1 MNALFEKTIAA
12 LKQDTFDQLQK
23 KSVILFGVGGVGS
36 WCAEALIRTGITKI
50 TLVDCDTVSYSNCNR
65 QLCATTRTVGSYKCD
80 VLKKRFQEINPEA
93 QISVKNSAY
102 TFETAAEFPLS
113 SYDYIL
119 DAIDTVPCKTALI
132 ENAVAAPGKLYSSMG
147 AALRSDSSRI
157 QVSTMEKTHT
167 CSLAR
172 IIRKQ
177 LRAKNLP
184 LDFPVVFS
192 DEPPQKSYTGEK
204 GSLIHITAIFG
215 FLLAGEIIQDIQKG
229 AL

>member
-1 MNALFEKTIAA
+1 MNILFEKSIAA

-36 WCAEALIRTGITKI
+36 WCAEALVRTGIETI
-50 TLVDCDTVSYSNCNR
+50 TLVDCDTVSHSNCNR
-65 QLCATTRTVGSYKCD
+65 QVCATTRTVGAYKCD
-80 VLKKRFQEINPEA
+80 VLKKRFQEINPEV
-93 QISVKNSAY
+93 QISVRNRAY

-113 SYDYIL
+113 SYDYIV
-119 DAIDTVPCKTALI
+119 DAIDTVPCKLALI

-147 AALRSDSSRI
+147 AALRSDPSRI
-157 QVSTMEKTHT
+157 QVSTMEKTQT

-192 DEPPQKSYTGEK
+192 DEPPQKTPAGIK
-204 GSLIHITAIFG
+204 GSLVHITAVFG